1 MQWSGDRCF
10 KTRHRLESSQT
21 ETYSTHRSRSKS
33 MTTLQHVQI
42 QRNPCIRQFKLSVHL
57 STGGTCAF
65 FSNVWRAVHGS
76 PCFPRHLRILD
87 SHHLRTSLLIPRP
100 PAMFLLLPWRS
111 CAANVLVSPILPWG
125 TGCAVVQCK
134 NVRFLEGSR
143 SCISKK
149 DHVDA
154 ISTRW
159 IRNSPHF
166 GGCAYIESGIS
177 VDG

>member
-1 MQWSGDRCF
+1 
-10 KTRHRLESSQT
+10 
-21 ETYSTHRSRSKS
+21 
-33 MTTLQHVQI
+33 MTTLQHVRI

-125 TGCAVVQCK
+125 TGCAIVMCDSWKGAGPVSPRKIMLTPSAHAGYETPPTSVVAPTNTSNPASVLMVDPCPS
-134 NVRFLEGSR
+134 LE
-143 SCISKK
+143 
-149 DHVDA
+149 HPAA
-154 ISTRW
+154 IT
-159 IRNSPHF
+159 
-166 GGCAYIESGIS
+166 G
-177 VDG
+177 V